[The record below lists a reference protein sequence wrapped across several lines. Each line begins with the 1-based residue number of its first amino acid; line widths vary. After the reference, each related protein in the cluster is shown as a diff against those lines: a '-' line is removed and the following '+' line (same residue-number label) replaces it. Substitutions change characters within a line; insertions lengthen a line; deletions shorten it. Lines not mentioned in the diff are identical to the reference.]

1 MSNINRGSPEHP
13 DDEPPHKRA
22 KVQDLCLISAGEF
35 PRRPSETVQALPA
48 RPIGMPQGG
57 QVGSQVPIDRA
68 EYLRLIEQA
77 LLHLGFDEVAHSLE
91 AVSGVEL
98 MEPCAREFRAAVL
111 AQQWDAAASL
121 LLALPQLSRES
132 RCQARFLLLQ
142 QKFLQLVCDK
152 CHTAALCCLRQ
163 ELAPLR
169 VNTDALHTLASCL
182 MHASAGAAHGM
193 RKTGSGVLCE
203 LSAFIPVH
211 VMPPERRLET
221 LLEQTAAACFPSPSL
236 LADRGTHSPH
246 GSQDGGDLR
255 PSARESY

>member
-22 KVQDLCLISAGEF
+22 K
-35 PRRPSETVQALPA
+35 
-48 RPIGMPQGG
+48 GG

-91 AVSGVEL
+91 AVSG
-98 MEPCAREFRAAVL
+98 VL

-193 RKTGSGVLCE
+193 RKT
-203 LSAFIPVH
+203 
-211 VMPPERRLET
+211 
-221 LLEQTAAACFPSPSL
+221 AAAFYASCPRSS
-236 LADRGTHSPH
+236 RST
-246 GSQDGGDLR
+246 
-255 PSARESY
+255 